1 MIDSSN
7 IFFENSKSYHWRN
20 QNGRQRCRVSSQY
33 DENFQIMVYQ
43 QDYFI
48 ILWYKISKILKIF
61 VKKLKIKNFG
71 SWLAQMMISKKAFLI
86 RFFINPIL
94 IMLKLFISGL
104 IRFLSKIFNDFFI
117 EQKIDFPTKI
127 FKNHFQ
133 FRIFSRSFLFQELN
147 VGKDN
152 ENLPWT
158 RGKRTV
164 QRPSNDASK

>member
-1 MIDSSN
+1 MIDWPN

-48 ILWYKISKILKIF
+48 ILWSKISKKDQKFKILSPDW
-61 VKKLKIKNFG
+61 LKWWFQKSFSDSLFHKPNLDNVEIIHF
-71 SWLAQMMISKKAFLI
+71 
-86 RFFINPIL
+86 RFD
-94 IMLKLFISGL
+94 
-104 IRFLSKIFNDFFI
+104 FLSKIFNDFFI

-164 QRPSNDASK
+164 KRPS

>member
-1 MIDSSN
+1 MIDWPN

-48 ILWYKISKILKIF
+48 ILWSKISKILKIF

-104 IRFLSKIFNDFFI
+104 IFYQKFLTIFLSSKKSIFQPKFSKITFNSVFLAVRSF
-117 EQKIDFPTKI
+117 
-127 FKNHFQ
+127 FKN
-133 FRIFSRSFLFQELN
+133 
-147 VGKDN
+147 
-152 ENLPWT
+152 
-158 RGKRTV
+158 
-164 QRPSNDASK
+164 